1 MEDLIRRRLLLQG
14 FGEVAVA
21 RLELVEE
28 ADVLDG
34 NDGLVGEG
42 LEEGDLPL

>member
-1 MEDLIRRRLLLQG
+1 MEDLTRRRLLLQRL
-14 FGEVAVA
+14 GEVVVA